1 MGNLFDRSMRSAQVD
16 RVIFAAPAHSD
27 RFGMVQQMTGWRIQ
41 LHATIVMHTCKA
53 CSLSADDPVV
63 ALR

>member
-1 MGNLFDRSMRSAQVD
+1 MRSAQVD
-16 RVIFAAPAHSD
+16 RVIFAAA
-27 RFGMVQQMTGWRIQ
+27 QTGWRIQ